1 MLPTTTLPKLTLEGL
16 GLTLPG
22 AVTVAVRGMVNVPLE
37 ALLVIT
43 ALPVAVPAF
52 CGASVT
58 VNVAVLPAA
67 IVAGTDIPL
76 RL

>member
-1 MLPTTTLPKLTLEGL
+1 MLPKLTLAGV

-22 AVTVAVRGMVNVPLE
+22 AVTVAVRGMVNVLLE

-43 ALPVAVPAF
+43 ALPLAVPAA
-52 CGASVT
+52 CGARVT
-58 VNVAVLPAA
+58 VNVVVLPAA
-67 IVAGTDIPL
+67 IVAGTVMPL

>member
-1 MLPTTTLPKLTLEGL
+1 MPTTTLPKLTLAGV

-22 AVTVAVRGMVNVPLE
+22 AVTVAVRGMVSEPLE

-43 ALPVAVPAF
+43 ALPFAVPAV
-52 CGASVT
+52 CGVRVT
-58 VNVAVLPAA
+58 VNVAVFPAA
-67 IVAGTDIPL
+67 IVAGTVIPL